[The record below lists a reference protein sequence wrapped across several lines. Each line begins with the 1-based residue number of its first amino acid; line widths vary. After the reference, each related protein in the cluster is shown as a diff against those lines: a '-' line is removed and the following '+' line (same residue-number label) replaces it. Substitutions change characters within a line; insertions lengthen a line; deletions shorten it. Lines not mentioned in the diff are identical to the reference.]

1 VPGPEVHILAYAGLG
16 PGQEFIPYFLAL
28 LALLVSAFG
37 AVVRWP
43 FRVLARAL
51 GRLRRREGEAPAE
64 PGTTV
69 PESADARP
77 RQQP

>member
-1 VPGPEVHILAYAGLG
+1 VPGPEVHVLAYAGLG

-51 GRLRRREGEAPAE
+51 GRLRRRGRDEE
-64 PGTTV
+64 TTV